1 MKITLSTLLA
11 LAAMAMADSTPAA
24 KDKPAEA
31 ALPKGA
37 APMSRDALMEMDYED
52 YRGHPDMMDEHW
64 HGHGG
69 HWHGRGG
76 HWHGRGGHWHGH
88 GGHWHGR
95 GGHWHGRGGHW
106 HGHGGW

>member
-37 APMSRDALMEMDYED
+37 APMSRDAVMEMDYED

-64 HGHGG
+64 HGHAHLQWG
-69 HWHGRGG
+69 
-76 HWHGRGGHWHGH
+76 
-88 GGHWHGR
+88 
-95 GGHWHGRGGHW
+95 
-106 HGHGGW
+106 